1 MNQRDPTPPSF
12 PQNAFGGTA
21 PYYVRYRVPYPDA
34 LLADLVSRS
43 EIKGRDRLL
52 DLACGPGRLT
62 LALARHFR
70 EVWAV
75 DLEPEMI
82 EAAKTEAA
90 RLKTKNVL
98 WSIGN
103 AEELDA
109 PAAGFDLVS
118 IGDAFHRLDQPRVA
132 ACAFKWLKPGQCI
145 AILGSYSI
153 LGGRE
158 PWQRIVIDVLG
169 RWSSASSPTT
179 GAMSSRQ
186 NKGDPKLHGQEL
198 LKAGFVGVATYSFFE
213 AHEWTLDSIVGF
225 LYSTSVCSLAVL
237 GKNAGMFETEI
248 RSALM
253 AHDPT
258 GVYREQIQWGYTIGR
273 KPI

>member
-1 MNQRDPTPPSF
+1 VNQPDPPPPSF
-12 PQNAFGGTA
+12 PRNAFVGTA
-21 PYYVRYRVPYPDA
+21 PYYVQYRLPYPDA
-34 LLADLVSRS
+34 LLADLADRS
-43 EIKGRDRLL
+43 GIKGRARLL

-90 RLKTKNVL
+90 RLETTNIL
-98 WSIGN
+98 WSIGY

-109 PAAGFDLVS
+109 PAAAFDLVS

-132 ACAFKWLKPGQCI
+132 SCAFRWLKPGQYI

-169 RWSSASSPTT
+169 RWSGGLSPTT
-179 GAMSSRQ
+179 GATSSQQ

-198 LKAGFVGVATYSFFE
+198 IKAGFVDVATHSFFE
-213 AHEWTLDSIVGF
+213 THEWTLDSIVGF

-237 GKNAGMFETEI
+237 GTNAGPFEAEI
-248 RSALM
+248 RSALLE
-253 AHDPT
+253 HDPV
-258 GVYREQIQWGYTIGR
+258 GLYRERIQWGYTIGR